1 MVVTGVL
8 KRRGGRVVNVIMVTG
23 EMRGRSGGGRRGR
36 LMVDI
41 LWWSFLLAKSE
52 SNQLVGVVQLLSRG

>member
-1 MVVTGVL
+1 MVVTVVL

-52 SNQLVGVVQLLSRG
+52 SN

>member
-1 MVVTGVL
+1 VVVTGVL